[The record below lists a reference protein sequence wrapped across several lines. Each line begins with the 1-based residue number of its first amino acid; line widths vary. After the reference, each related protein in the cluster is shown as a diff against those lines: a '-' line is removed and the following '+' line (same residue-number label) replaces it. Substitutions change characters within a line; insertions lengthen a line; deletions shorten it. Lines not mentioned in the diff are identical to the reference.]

1 MEALKS
7 YYEIS
12 PFFFIITASASVL
25 YMTMNVLMIF
35 GGDHTDHSIVHN
47 HTGDHVPSDVAFKFF
62 STQTVLAFFM
72 GFGWAGITSTVNWNL
87 PLWQA
92 LAIATTFGIF
102 LMFFTYFLLSKVRK
116 LNHSSSVNLY
126 ASLGA
131 KGSVYTNIPAP
142 AEGEGRVQVV
152 VSGSLKIVKAVS
164 AGEPID
170 SFTEIEVVGVKDKE
184 TLIVKKISEKKA

>member
-35 GGDHTDHSIVHN
+35 GGDHTDHSIVH
-47 HTGDHVPSDVAFKFF
+47 HHSGEHVPSDLAFKFF

-72 GFGWAGITSTVNWNL
+72 GFGWAGITSTVNWKL
-87 PLWQA
+87 PFSSA
-92 LAIATTFGIF
+92 VMIASAFGLF
-102 LMFFTYFLLSKVRK
+102 LMFFTYFLLSRIRK
-116 LNHSSSVNLY
+116 LNHSSSINLY

-131 KGSVYTNIPAP
+131 TGTAYTNIPASS
-142 AEGEGRVQVV
+142 EGEGKVQVV
-152 VSGSLKIVKAVS
+152 VSGSLKIVAAVS
-164 AGEPID
+164 AGDPIE
-170 SFTEIEVVGVKDKE
+170 SFAEIEVVGVKEKE
-184 TLIVKKISEKKA
+184 TIIVKKISEKKS

>member
-35 GGDHTDHSIVHN
+35 GGDHTDHSYTHH

-72 GFGWAGITSTVNWNL
+72 GFGWAGITSTVNWKL

-92 LAIATTFGIF
+92 LLIASAFGFF
-102 LMFFTYFLLSKVRK
+102 LMCFTYFLLSKVRR
-116 LNHSSSVNLY
+116 LNHTSTVNLY
-126 ASLGA
+126 ASLGSRG
-131 KGSVYTNIPAP
+131 KVYTNIPES
-142 AEGEGRVQVV
+142 AEGKVEVN
-152 VSGSLKIVKAVS
+152 VSGSLKIVNAVS
-164 AGEPID
+164 AEGSID
-170 SFTEIEVVGVKDKE
+170 SFAEIEVVGVKDKE